1 MDIFN
6 FYFENW
12 YTIILKFNWISVT
25 VIIAGVFCIAFL
37 WSIVLK
43 YINRKSINVDQVTL
57 GIGSNRVTL
66 KYNKKDQEIAYK
78 LWVELST
85 RKIGLEYK
93 PEYDVIVEM
102 YNSWYNFFAVA
113 REQLKDVP
121 AERIKYSSELIEL
134 TEAVLNKGLRPHLTI
149 WQAKFRKWYDLNED
163 SFKDETPQQTQKKYP
178 DYDFLMKD
186 LLSTNQKMIEYKKLM
201 GKIAFQ

>member
-102 YNSWYNFFAVA
+102 YNSW
-113 REQLKDVP
+113 
-121 AERIKYSSELIEL
+121 
-134 TEAVLNKGLRPHLTI
+134 
-149 WQAKFRKWYDLNED
+149 
-163 SFKDETPQQTQKKYP
+163 
-178 DYDFLMKD
+178 
-186 LLSTNQKMIEYKKLM
+186 
-201 GKIAFQ
+201 